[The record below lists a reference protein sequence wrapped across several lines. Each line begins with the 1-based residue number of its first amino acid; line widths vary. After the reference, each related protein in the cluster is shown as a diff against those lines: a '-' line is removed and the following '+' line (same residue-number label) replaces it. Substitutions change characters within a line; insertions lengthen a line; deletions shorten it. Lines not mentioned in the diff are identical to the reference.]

1 MGSSFAG
8 LGIFVSLDD
17 FLGDAVLLAELLFG
31 VVFCDDGFL
40 GDALLEVSRPVDF
53 FKGSSTL
60 LDPPSFVGD
69 LLGDSIRRDRRD
81 DTFGVAFFSED
92 FFGESLLGETFR
104 FGDDFFVDDLP
115 AGLGIFV
122 SPEDSSLFGLETLAG
137 GGLLGEVL
145 FRFVVNFLGEGFLG
159 ETLLARPFFFE
170 GLVSEGD

>member
-17 FLGDAVLLAELLFG
+17 FLGDVVLLAELLFG
-31 VVFCDDGFL
+31 VFFGDGFL
-40 GDALLEVSRPVDF
+40 GEALLEVSLLVDF
-53 FKGSSTL
+53 FKGCSTL

-69 LLGDSIRRDRRD
+69 LLGDSLRRDRRD
-81 DTFGVAFFSED
+81 DIFGVAFF
-92 FFGESLLGETFR
+92 GESFLGETFR

-145 FRFVVNFLGEGFLG
+145 FRFVVNFLGDGFLG
-159 ETLLARPFFFE
+159 ETLLAGPFLFE
-170 GLVSEGD
+170 GLLLAGD